1 MGPLE
6 DMRKYDDERRQ
17 EKFAKTEI
25 HSAESV
31 VNEAERKNF
40 DVEAPLKLLEKA
52 RAMYDSNEFQKAVE
66 LSLEC
71 KRLVYSQMTK
81 TDRRR

>member
-1 MGPLE
+1 MGPIK

-31 VNEAERKNF
+31 INEAERKNF
-40 DVEAPLKLLEKA
+40 DVEAPLKLLKKA
-52 RAMYDSNEFQKAVE
+52 RDMYDSNEFQKAVE

-71 KRLVYSQMTK
+71 KKLVYSQITK
-81 TDRRR
+81 KR